1 MLPSI
6 SKYKIYLYL
15 FFLIF
20 LSSIFNFKYLEN
32 YKDMFSLKT
41 INIYGV
47 SYNEQINIEKELN
60 KLKNK
65 NIFKINEIHVLKKMA
80 KFNFIEGI
88 YVKKILPSSI
98 NINLSTTPILG
109 KTFINGEEFYIGK
122 NGKFINSNQIYEEY
136 NTPTVFGEFQIKEFL
151 NLYNILN
158 NQQLQ
163 IDSIE
168 QYYFFKNRRWD
179 LVFSNGLILK
189 LPSKNIINSIKIYKK
204 LSDNDKL
211 IETKIIDLRV
221 IDQIIMT
228 NNNE

>member
-1 MLPSI
+1 MLPST
-6 SKYKIYLYL
+6 SKYKLYLYL

-20 LSSIFNFKYLEN
+20 LSSIFNFKFLEN
-32 YKDMFSLKT
+32 YQDKFGLKT
-41 INIYGV
+41 ININGV
-47 SYNEQINIEKELN
+47 SYKEKKKIEEELSN
-60 KLKNK
+60 LKNT
-65 NIFKINEIHVLKKMA
+65 NIFKIRDNKVLEKLS
-80 KFNFIEGI
+80 KFTFIESVN
-88 YVKKILPSSI
+88 VKKIIPSSI
-98 NINLSTTPILG
+98 NVNLSKTSILG
-109 KTFINGEEFYIGK
+109 KTFINGEKFYIGK
-122 NGKFINSNQIYEEY
+122 NGKFINSNQIYEKY

-158 NQQLQ
+158 NQKLQ
-163 IDSIE
+163 IDNIE

-204 LSDNDKL
+204 LSDNDNLTK
-211 IETKIIDLRV
+211 TKIIDLRV

>member
-1 MLPSI
+1 MPRST
-6 SKYKIYLYL
+6 SKYKLYLYL

-20 LSSIFNFKYLEN
+20 LSSIFNFKFLEN
-32 YKDMFSLKT
+32 YQDKFVLKN
-41 INIYGV
+41 ININGV
-47 SYNEQINIEKELN
+47 SIKEKQNIEEELST
-60 KLKNK
+60 LKNI
-65 NIFKINEIHVLKKMA
+65 NIFKITDNKVLEKLA
-80 KFNFIEGI
+80 KFNFIESI
-88 YVKKILPSSI
+88 NVKKIIPSSI
-98 NINLSTTPILG
+98 NVNLSKTSILG

-122 NGKFINSNQIYEEY
+122 NGKFINSNQIYEKY

-158 NQQLQ
+158 NQKLQ

-204 LSDNDKL
+204 LSDNDNLTK
-211 IETKIIDLRV
+211 TKIIDLRV

>member
-6 SKYKIYLYL
+6 SKYKLYLYF

-20 LSSIFNFKYLEN
+20 LSSIFNFKFLEN
-32 YKDMFSLKT
+32 YQDKFGLKT
-41 INIYGV
+41 ININGV
-47 SYNEQINIEKELN
+47 SYKEKKKIEEELSN
-60 KLKNK
+60 LKNT
-65 NIFKINEIHVLKKMA
+65 NIFKIRDNKVLEKLS
-80 KFNFIEGI
+80 KFTFIESVN
-88 YVKKILPSSI
+88 VKKIIPSSI
-98 NINLSTTPILG
+98 NVNLSKTSILG

-122 NGKFINSNQIYEEY
+122 NGKFINSNQIYEKY

-158 NQQLQ
+158 NQKLQ
-163 IDSIE
+163 IDNIE

-204 LSDNDKL
+204 LSDNDNLTK
-211 IETKIIDLRV
+211 TKIIDLRV